1 MSYRDYQVV
10 DSDAVLDGS
19 GLKLENVRIVHTHVY
34 DDEGRCKSGD
44 FAYAHAKISSSPNAE
59 VDRFYEEFDE
69 ALAAALLPENDGCT
83 LELGWAS
90 PNANGKNSNVGY
102 IMDRGKFTMDLHDQG
117 MNHDFVNDVP
127 EYVLKH
133 TDGELTLTASGGFE
147 LGYLR
152 AYGPVKALGI
162 NGGHVRIDG
171 GRYLWEWYWDSVD
184 NDDNSGC
191 MCRSLKLSITPG
203 NTSQAVMVPS
213 PLSLRSC
220 QTAYPPSRASSAAPC
235 A

>member
-1 MSYRDYQVV
+1 MSYRDYQDV

-83 LELGWAS
+83 LELWWAS
-90 PNANGKNSNVGY
+90 PNANWKNGNAGY

-117 MNHDFVNDVP
+117 MNPD
-127 EYVLKH
+127 L
-133 TDGELTLTASGGFE
+133 
-147 LGYLR
+147 
-152 AYGPVKALGI
+152 
-162 NGGHVRIDG
+162 
-171 GRYLWEWYWDSVD
+171 
-184 NDDNSGC
+184 
-191 MCRSLKLSITPG
+191 
-203 NTSQAVMVPS
+203 
-213 PLSLRSC
+213 
-220 QTAYPPSRASSAAPC
+220 
-235 A
+235 

>member
-1 MSYRDYQVV
+1 MKKRI
-10 DSDAVLDGS
+10 GS
-19 GLKLENVRIVHTHVY
+19 LLTASALCLGLLST
-34 DDEGRCKSGD
+34 
-44 FAYAHAKISSSPNAE
+44 A
-59 VDRFYEEFDE
+59 
-69 ALAAALLPENDGCT
+69 ALADETTVPCVDGQHKETYGEPNCTVCGEPLRAAVSWDHG
-83 LELGWAS
+83 S
-90 PNANGKNSNVGY
+90 VGGY
-102 IMDRGKFTMDLHDQG
+102 YTEIKSAFEDAKLHMD
-117 MNHDFVNDVP
+117 
-127 EYVLKH
+127 
-133 TDGELTLTASGGFE
+133 SGGFE

-203 NTSQAVMVPS
+203 NTSQAVMIPS

-220 QTAYPPSRASSAAPC
+220 QTAHPPSRASSAAPC

>member
-83 LELGWAS
+83 LELW
-90 PNANGKNSNVGY
+90 
-102 IMDRGKFTMDLHDQG
+102 
-117 MNHDFVNDVP
+117 
-127 EYVLKH
+127 
-133 TDGELTLTASGGFE
+133 
-147 LGYLR
+147 
-152 AYGPVKALGI
+152 
-162 NGGHVRIDG
+162 
-171 GRYLWEWYWDSVD
+171 
-184 NDDNSGC
+184 
-191 MCRSLKLSITPG
+191 
-203 NTSQAVMVPS
+203 
-213 PLSLRSC
+213 
-220 QTAYPPSRASSAAPC
+220 
-235 A
+235 

>member
-1 MSYRDYQVV
+1 MSYRDYQDV

-19 GLKLENVRIVHTHVY
+19 GLKLENVRIVHTHAY
-34 DDEGRCKSGD
+34 DEEGRCKSGD
-44 FAYAHAKISSSPNAE
+44 FAYAHARIVNSPNAE
-59 VDRFYEEFDE
+59 ANRFYEEFED
-69 ALAAALLPENDGCT
+69 ALSAALLPENAGCT
-83 LELGWAS
+83 LELWWEN
-90 PNANGKNSNVGY
+90 PNANGKNGGVGY

-133 TDGELTLTASGGFE
+133 TGGELTLTASGGFE
-147 LGYLR
+147 LGHLR
-152 AYGPVKALGI
+152 AYRPVKALGI

-184 NDDNSGC
+184 NDDNSGP

-220 QTAYPPSRASSAAPC
+220 QTVHPPSRASSAAPC